1 MATPIT
7 KADLSKLLG
16 TNLFYRS
23 GKITTNQNVTFNKV
37 TINELVDKSSSLDS
51 VATVGYVNNAIQ
63 GMDVKDSVK
72 CATTS
77 NLEDLSG
84 ITTVID
90 GIHIIEGDRVLV
102 KNQTDASHNG
112 IYVVAYSKHWT
123 RSVDFD
129 EPNEVQGAFVF
140 VEEGSDNGLKGFIQ
154 VSNRS
159 VVIGKDALNFTQ
171 FNGTDSLEAGNG
183 ITQEGNTL
191 NVDTSL
197 NFVKT
202 MTGLEEVV
210 INGTLDVSGRV
221 TGPTISRL
229 DASMSVVEASIG
241 DLGYRIDVF
250 DTSGVVNTSFDLN
263 GVAHPQGGSFNSAHP
278 AKFTL
283 DNSGNL
289 TVSININGSTHTY
302 SYNLDNSGSDTPDT

>member
-37 TINELVDKSSSLDS
+37 TINEFVDKSSSLDS

-63 GMDVKDSVK
+63 GLDVKDSVK

-171 FNGTDSLEAGNG
+171 FNGTDSL
-183 ITQEGNTL
+183 
-191 NVDTSL
+191 
-197 NFVKT
+197 
-202 MTGLEEVV
+202 
-210 INGTLDVSGRV
+210 
-221 TGPTISRL
+221 GPTISRL